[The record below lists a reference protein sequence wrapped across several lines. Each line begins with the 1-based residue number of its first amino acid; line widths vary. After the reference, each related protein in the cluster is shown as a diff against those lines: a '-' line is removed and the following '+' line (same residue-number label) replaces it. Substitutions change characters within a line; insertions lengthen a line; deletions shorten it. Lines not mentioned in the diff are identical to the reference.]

1 MTYEQA
7 ERIAIKAA
15 DGLAT
20 ERELRELEEHARR
33 YRPGSPHPDQ
43 HERERQQRG
52 Q

>member
-1 MTYEQA
+1 VTYEQA

-33 YRPGSPHPDQ
+33 YRK
-43 HERERQQRG
+43 RG
-52 Q
+52 DK